1 MIFSTE
7 GEKSWIKFFEQHGRK
22 LNKNVTCYS
31 GFRRS
36 TKPENRKMKKYF
48 KVAKTV
54 KYRSV
59 GLGYSIIQRKLRTRN
74 LKRKSSL
81 C

>member
-1 MIFSTE
+1 
-7 GEKSWIKFFEQHGRK
+7 
-22 LNKNVTCYS
+22 
-31 GFRRS
+31 
-36 TKPENRKMKKYF
+36 MKKHF

-59 GLGYSIIQRKLRTRN
+59 GLGYSIIQRKLHTRN